1 MTNNHTTVAQAL
13 LQAKAVLLRPHEPFT
28 FASGIKSP
36 IYCDNRLLIGNVAA
50 RQLVSDAFATLV
62 GAAGVVA
69 GTATAGIPWAAWVA
83 ERANRP
89 MAYVRSGAKTHGRG
103 RQVEGA
109 DISGADV
116 LLLED
121 TVSTGESAVT
131 AIDALYTEG
140 ARSVTCACI
149 FTYGWQATFD
159 RFVAAKAPLT
169 PLTWLTPVL
178 DVAVAEQYIAASDR
192 ALVEAWS
199 NNPQAWGRA

>member
-1 MTNNHTTVAQAL
+1 MSQHVDVARTL
-13 LQAKAVLLRPHEPFT
+13 LAAKAVLLRPHEPFT

-36 IYCDNRLLIGNVAA
+36 MYCDNRLLIANVAA
-50 RQLVSDAFATLV
+50 RAVVSDAFAAIA
-62 GAAGVVA
+62 GAATVIA

-83 ERANRP
+83 ERAQLP

-109 DISGADV
+109 EIAGQQV

-131 AIDALYTEG
+131 AIEALYNEG
-140 ARSVTCACI
+140 AARVTCACI

-159 RFVAAKAPLT
+159 RFDAAKAPLT
-169 PLTWLTPVL
+169 TLTWLTPVL
-178 DVAVAEQYIAASDR
+178 DVAIAEGYLKADDR
-192 ALVEAWS
+192 ATVEAWS
-199 NNPQAWGRA
+199 ASPTTWGV

>member
-1 MTNNHTTVAQAL
+1 MSNQAQVALAL
-13 LQAKAVLLRPHEPFT
+13 LHARAVLLRPHQPFT

-36 IYCDNRLLIGNVAA
+36 IYCDNRLLIADVAI
-50 RQLVSDAFATLV
+50 RHTISDAFAALV
-62 GAAGVVA
+62 TDVDVVA

-83 ERANRP
+83 ERAARP

-109 DISGADV
+109 DINGKRV

-131 AIDALYTEG
+131 AIEALYTEG
-140 ARSVTCACI
+140 ASAVTCACI

-169 PLTWLTPVL
+169 PLTWLTPL
-178 DVAVAEQYIAASDR
+178 LEVAVAEGFLKNDDR

-199 NNPQAWGRA
+199 ANPQGWQA

>member
-1 MTNNHTTVAQAL
+1 MSHQTDVARTL
-13 LQAKAVLLRPHEPFT
+13 LAARAVLLQPNDPFT

-36 IYCDNRLLIGNVAA
+36 MYCDNRLLIANVAA
-50 RQLVSDAFATLV
+50 RAVVSDAFA
-62 GAAGVVA
+62 AIAGEATVIA

-83 ERANRP
+83 ERTQLP

-109 DISGADV
+109 TIAGARV

-131 AIDALYTEG
+131 AIEALYTEG
-140 ARSVTCACI
+140 AASVTCACI
-149 FTYGWQATFD
+149 FTYGWQSTFD

-169 PLTWLTPVL
+169 TLTWLMPVL
-178 DVAVAEQYIAASDR
+178 DAAVAEGYIAASDR
-192 ALVEAWS
+192 STVEAWYAD
-199 NNPQAWGRA
+199 PQAWGR

>member
-1 MTNNHTTVAQAL
+1 MSNQSQVALAL
-13 LQAKAVLLRPHEPFT
+13 LHAHAVLLRPHEPFT

-36 IYCDNRLLIGNVAA
+36 IYCDNRLLIGDVAT
-50 RQLVSDAFATLV
+50 RQIISDAFAALV
-62 GAAGVVA
+62 TDADVVA

-83 ERANRP
+83 ERTARP

-109 DISGADV
+109 DIKGKRV

-131 AIDALYTEG
+131 AIEALYTEG
-140 ARSVTCACI
+140 ASAVTCACI

-159 RFVAAKAPLT
+159 RFVAANAPLT

-178 DVAVAEQYIAASDR
+178 DAAVSAGYIKADQR
-192 ALVEAWS
+192 ATVEAWS
-199 NNPQAWGRA
+199 ANPKEWAV

>member
-1 MTNNHTTVAQAL
+1 MSNQSQVALAL
-13 LQAKAVLLRPHEPFT
+13 LQAHAVLLRPHAPFT

-36 IYCDNRLLIGNVAA
+36 IYCDNRLLIGDVVT
-50 RQLVSDAFATLV
+50 RQIISDAFAALV
-62 GAAGVVA
+62 TDADVVA

-83 ERANRP
+83 ERAARP

-109 DISGADV
+109 DIKGKRV

-131 AIDALYTEG
+131 AIEALYTEG
-140 ARSVTCACI
+140 ASAVTCACI

-159 RFVAAKAPLT
+159 RFVAANAPLT

-178 DVAVAEQYIAASDR
+178 DAAVSAGYIKADQR
-192 ALVEAWS
+192 ATVEAWS
-199 NNPQAWGRA
+199 ANPKEWAV

>member
-1 MTNNHTTVAQAL
+1 MSNQSQVALAL
-13 LQAKAVLLRPHEPFT
+13 LHAHAVLLRPHEPFT

-36 IYCDNRLLIGNVAA
+36 IYCDNRLLIGDVAT
-50 RQLVSDAFATLV
+50 RQIISDAFAALV
-62 GAAGVVA
+62 TDADVVA

-83 ERANRP
+83 ERAARP

-109 DISGADV
+109 DIKGKRV

-131 AIDALYTEG
+131 AIEALYTEG
-140 ARSVTCACI
+140 ASAVTCACI

-159 RFVAAKAPLT
+159 RFVAANAPLT

-178 DVAVAEQYIAASDR
+178 DAAVSAGYIKADQR
-192 ALVEAWS
+192 ATVEAWS
-199 NNPQAWGRA
+199 ANPKEWAV